1 MNRAH
6 ITGVV
11 TAAVAAGLI
20 LWGLRSLREPTP
32 ASKPPPRAQLE
43 RPDPEPVRGRPAAES
58 NAQAEP
64 DGPSEQLSPADRL
77 AIEAALQEAE
87 VQAKQARD
95 EAADES
101 LAYLNGMRT
110 ASMAYDAAFK
120 TLLEMPP
127 CPAGNPT
134 EGPHDWE
141 GECTDAWDGLGWQP
155 DSMEVDT
162 GSRLATLCQ
171 YEIVIVD
178 DGEGIQAIA
187 RCDGD
192 QDGQLELFVAT
203 MEDPAAAVD

>member
-6 ITGVV
+6 ITGLV
-11 TAAVAAGLI
+11 TVAVAAVLI
-20 LWGLRSLREPTP
+20 LWGLRNLREPTP
-32 ASKPPPRAQLE
+32 ANEIPPSAQLE
-43 RPDPEPVRGRPAAES
+43 RPDPDSVRGRPAAES
-58 NAQAEP
+58 AAQADP
-64 DGPSEQLSPADRL
+64 AGSSEELSPADRL
-77 AIEAALQEAE
+77 AIETAMQEAE

-101 LAYLNGMRT
+101 MSYLNGMRI
-110 ASMAYDAAFK
+110 ASIAFDAAFD
-120 TLLEMPP
+120 TLLELPP

-155 DSMEVDT
+155 SPMEVDT

-171 YEIVIVD
+171 YEIVVAD

-192 QDGQLELFVAT
+192 QDGQLELFVAS

>member
-1 MNRAH
+1 M
-6 ITGVV
+6 
-11 TAAVAAGLI
+11 
-20 LWGLRSLREPTP
+20 
-32 ASKPPPRAQLE
+32 
-43 RPDPEPVRGRPAAES
+43 
-58 NAQAEP
+58 
-64 DGPSEQLSPADRL
+64 
-77 AIEAALQEAE
+77 QEAE

-101 LAYLNGMRT
+101 LAYLNGMRI
-110 ASMAYDAAFK
+110 ASMAFDAAFE
-120 TLLEMPP
+120 TLQAMPP

-155 DSMEVDT
+155 DFMEVDT

-192 QDGQLELFVAT
+192 QDGQLELFVAS